1 MEEDRGIDYKEMYLR
16 MVRATE
22 KALDILI
29 QAQQECEEQYI
40 RSGEKGKV
48 IELSEH
54 GRE

>member
-1 MEEDRGIDYKEMYLR
+1 MGEDRGVDYKQMYLC

-29 QAQQECEEQYI
+29 RAQRECEEQYI

-48 IELSEH
+48 IELSGHE
-54 GRE
+54 RE